1 MYKNLCKSKLKLV
14 HLKALPGTVS
24 NGIRVILTA
33 TQLLVN
39 NSGTMLKR
47 DFLIRSVSLARR
59 LPAYAGLVMLL
70 ACGSQ
75 CLAQKSVEAAKPLSS
90 TEIEGI
96 VKTFTAK
103 EAQFRR
109 ALNAYVFTRDALVQ
123 SLGMGGQITGE
134 YHRVSYFTFD
144 EQGNRYEKIILFPMA
159 SFTSVTQEDIDD
171 LGGVNPF
178 ALEPSKVDQYNF
190 KYVGKERIDE
200 LDLYVFDVSPK
211 VMPDPKKTKQRLF
224 LGRVWVDD
232 HDIQIV
238 KTRGKGVP
246 ETKINKFPNVE
257 TYRELIDGHYWFPT
271 YSYADEELIFDNG
284 EPLHIRM
291 KVRYSDFVMG
301 HSKLTITEADGT
313 PSPDQPGAKPSPA
326 PPPTATPQKIEPP
339 EMVQGGLLNSKAIEL
354 PEPEYPEE
362 AKKARAGGRV
372 IVSVIVDE
380 TGKVISAEVEDG
392 PIQFRRV
399 ALEAARKARF
409 KPLLVGGQPVKVSG
423 VLSYL
428 FAP

>member
-1 MYKNLCKSKLKLV
+1 MCASLV
-14 HLKALPGTVS
+14 VLTVM
-24 NGIRVILTA
+24 
-33 TQLLVN
+33 QELVN
-39 NSGTMLKR
+39 NSRAMQKTAFHVRFVSFAACLVVGLAML
-47 DFLIRSVSLARR
+47 VS
-59 LPAYAGLVMLL
+59 Y
-70 ACGSQ
+70 GSS
-75 CLAQKSVEAAKPLSS
+75 CVAQQAADSSKNLSAAEIDRVIKS
-90 TEIEGI
+90 
-96 VKTFTAK
+96 FTTK

-109 ALNAYVFTRDALVQ
+109 ALNEYVFKRDALLQ
-123 SLGMGGQITGE
+123 SVGMGGQITGE

-144 EQGNRYEKIILFPMA
+144 DQGNRFEKITLFPMA
-159 SFTSVTQEDIDD
+159 SFPNVTTEDIDD
-171 LGGVNPF
+171 LGGINPF

-190 KYVGKERIDE
+190 RYVGKERIDE

-211 VMPDPKKTKQRLF
+211 VVPDPKKTKQRLF

-232 HDIQIV
+232 RDLQIV

-246 ETKINKFPNVE
+246 ETKVNKYPNVE

-301 HSKLTITEADGT
+301 HSKLTITEAEGSVPPPT
-313 PSPDQPGAKPSPA
+313 EAKPA
-326 PPPTATPQKIEPP
+326 PPPQRSATPEKSQPP
-339 EMVQGGLLNSKAIEL
+339 GMVQAGLLNSQAIEL
-354 PEPEYPEE
+354 PDPEYPED
-362 AKKARAGGRV
+362 AKRARAGGRV
-372 IVSVIVDE
+372 IVSVVVDE

-409 KPLLVGGQPVKVSG
+409 KPMLVDGQPVKVSG
-423 VLSYL
+423 VLSYR

>member
-1 MYKNLCKSKLKLV
+1 M
-14 HLKALPGTVS
+14 
-24 NGIRVILTA
+24 ILTVIR
-33 TQLLVN
+33 LLVN
-39 NSGTMLKR
+39 IFGTMLKQEI
-47 DFLIRSVSLARR
+47 LVRSVSVTRR
-59 LPAYAGLVMLL
+59 LAVCLSLVILL
-70 ACGSQ
+70 SCASPGW
-75 CLAQKSVEAAKPLSS
+75 AQKSVEAAKTLSS
-90 TEIEGI
+90 VEIEAI
-96 VKTFTAK
+96 VKSFTSK

-109 ALNAYVFTRDALVQ
+109 ALNSYVFKRDALVQ

-159 SFTSVTQEDIDD
+159 SFPSVTQEDIDD

-178 ALEPSKVDQYNF
+178 ALEPSKIDQYNF

-211 VMPDPKKTKQRLF
+211 VIPDPKKTKQRLF

-232 HDIQIV
+232 RDLQIV

-246 ETKINKFPNVE
+246 ETKVNKFPNVE

-284 EPLHIRM
+284 EALHIRM
-291 KVRYSDFVMG
+291 KVRYSDFAMG
-301 HSKLTITEADGT
+301 HSKLIITEAEGSPAPD
-313 PSPDQPGAKPSPA
+313 PSGAKPTSTPQ
-326 PPPTATPQKIEPP
+326 PSATPKKIQPP

-354 PEPEYPEE
+354 PEPEYPED

-409 KPLLVGGQPVKVSG
+409 KPMLVDGQPVKVSG
-423 VLSYL
+423 VLSYR

>member
-1 MYKNLCKSKLKLV
+1 M
-14 HLKALPGTVS
+14 
-24 NGIRVILTA
+24 ILTV
-33 TQLLVN
+33 TQKLFN
-39 NSGTMLKR
+39 NSPTMLKKVLLNSVVS
-47 DFLIRSVSLARR
+47 FSPQLLRSLLGVLLVSGSLCQAQQGVDTSKT
-59 LPAYAGLVMLL
+59 LP
-70 ACGSQ
+70 
-75 CLAQKSVEAAKPLSS
+75 SS
-90 TEIEGI
+90 EIDRI
-96 VKTFTAK
+96 VKAFTSK
-103 EAQFRR
+103 EAEFRR
-109 ALNAYVFTRDALVQ
+109 ALNEYGFRRDALLQTV
-123 SLGMGGQITGE
+123 GMGGQITGE
-134 YHRVSYFTFD
+134 YHRVSNFTFD
-144 EQGNRYEKIILFPMA
+144 DQGVRYEKIILFPMQTFA
-159 SFTSVTQEDIDD
+159 GVTPEDLED

-178 ALEPSKVDQYNF
+178 ALEPAKVDQYNF

-232 HDIQIV
+232 HDLQIV

-257 TYRELIDGHYWFPT
+257 SYRELIDGHYWFPT

-291 KVRYSDFVMG
+291 KVRFSDFVVG
-301 HSKLTITEADGT
+301 HSKVRITESDGPPPVETKPT
-313 PSPDQPGAKPSPA
+313 PSPQPTEAPAKA
-326 PPPTATPQKIEPP
+326 QPP
-339 EMVQGGLLNSKAIEL
+339 EMVQGGVLNSKAIEL
-354 PEPEYPEE
+354 PDPEYPED
-362 AKKARAGGRV
+362 ARKAHAGGRV

-392 PIQFRRV
+392 PIMFRRV

-409 KPLLVGGQPVKVSG
+409 KPMLVDGQPVKVSG
-423 VLSYL
+423 ILQYR